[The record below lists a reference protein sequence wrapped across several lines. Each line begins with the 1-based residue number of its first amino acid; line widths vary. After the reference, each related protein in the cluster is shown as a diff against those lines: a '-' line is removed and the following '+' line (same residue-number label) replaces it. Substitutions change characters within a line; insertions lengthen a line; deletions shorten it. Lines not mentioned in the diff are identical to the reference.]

1 MNIKVFYLSQ
11 KEHLN
16 FSKHGLSELDSTNV
30 SFQLLS
36 DVPQAERLLIPRLSP
51 TNSSARLL
59 SPKNLNEK
67 IIREFSLDLCDV
79 RPEQVRGFRSSF
91 LEFLFSV

>member
-16 FSKHGLSELDSTNV
+16 FSKHGLSDLDSTNV

-51 TNSSARLL
+51 TNSGLL